1 MTAATTTEPLPAR
14 LGFLDERA
22 KKRAVLAVQ
31 AFERETSAELVISVK
46 KRARTYRELD
56 LAFGSLFA
64 FAALLFLLFYPRDFD
79 TKLMP
84 LDVTV
89 AFAIGFGLSIAIPP
103 VRRIV
108 LPMHK
113 RRAAVEEA
121 AKAAFV
127 DLGVTKTTGRT
138 GVLVFVALFER
149 VVAIVADVGVTSE
162 AKRAAEDA
170 RGALEAALA
179 RSDVKTFV
187 ETIEA
192 LGPRFGTTM
201 ARSADDVNE
210 LSDDIA

>member
-1 MTAATTTEPLPAR
+1 MTAEVLPAR

-46 KRARTYRELD
+46 RRARTYREVD
-56 LAFGSLFA
+56 VAIGALFA
-64 FAALLFLLFYPRDFD
+64 FAALVFVLFYPHDFD

-84 LDVTV
+84 LDVAV
-89 AFAIGFGLSIAIPP
+89 AFAIGFGVSSALPP
-103 VRRIV
+103 LRRIV
-108 LPMHK
+108 VPMHK

-121 AKAAFV
+121 AKATFV
-127 DLGVTKTTGRT
+127 DLGVSKTTGRT
-138 GVLVFVALFER
+138 GVLIHVSLFER
-149 VVAIVADVGVTSE
+149 VVAIVADIGVTSE

-170 RGALEAALA
+170 RGALERALA

-187 ETIEA
+187 ETVEA